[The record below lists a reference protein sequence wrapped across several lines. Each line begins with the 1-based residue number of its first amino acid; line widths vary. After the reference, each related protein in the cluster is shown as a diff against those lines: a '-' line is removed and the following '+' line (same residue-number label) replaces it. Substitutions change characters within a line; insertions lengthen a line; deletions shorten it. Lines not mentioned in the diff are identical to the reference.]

1 MGGEGREDVLG
12 LVSLLCGVLGETLL
26 LELLSFLIDFL
37 IGGTEEID
45 IIVVLFGGGGLGSFS
60 TGGSGRTVSGVFL
73 GGVSGESL
81 VFGRVG
87 LDVLVPASGVRVLGS
102 GRSGRESLEDSDVG
116 LRGSVTIID
125 DNSKLGSV

>member
-1 MGGEGREDVLG
+1 VGGEGREDVLG

-37 IGGTEEID
+37 IGGTKEID
-45 IIVVLFGGGGLGSFS
+45 IIIVLLSGGSLGSFS
-60 TGGSGRTVSGVFL
+60 AGRGGRTVSGVFL

-87 LDVLVPASGVRVLGS
+87 LDVLVPASGVRVLRS

>member
-45 IIVVLFGGGGLGSFS
+45 IIVVLLSGGSLGSFS
-60 TGGSGRTVSGVFL
+60 AGRGGRTVSGVFL
-73 GGVSGESL
+73 GGVSGKSL

-87 LDVLVPASGVRVLGS
+87 LDVLVPASGVRVLRS